1 MAPHYELG
9 KTSAAVLK
17 KEETIFTTDYE
28 VTLFFSRMQRNLI
41 RNYGYNYGSIRS
53 LRFSC
58 R

>member
-17 KEETIFTTDYE
+17 KEETIFTTGYE